1 MAKKKKNENK
11 SQDIVEDNKVET
23 KNEEEDL
30 FCDDLVL
37 TNEQLLEIRFSH
49 LERETINKDIKILYQ
64 EIQILDRQ
72 KELANLRVSDMKNR
86 ATIKDRDHKDL
97 IENIGRKVGKSLLD
111 SQINFET
118 GRVTFS

>member
-1 MAKKKKNENK
+1 MAKKKKNQNK